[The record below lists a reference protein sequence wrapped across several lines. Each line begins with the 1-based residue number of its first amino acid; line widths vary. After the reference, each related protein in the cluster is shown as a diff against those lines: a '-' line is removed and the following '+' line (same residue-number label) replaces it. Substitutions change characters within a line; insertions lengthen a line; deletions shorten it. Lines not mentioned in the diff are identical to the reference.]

1 MTSTAGAEPVIGL
14 QAHCALYF
22 VAPLEREA
30 VEAIAPAL
38 APLFE
43 RDGAPAHRMGLYLAS
58 SDAGAATSL
67 RFWSEARRTGL
78 ALANPELFPWCLAN
92 APCGAL
98 ARRFGVTGP
107 NHSLLG
113 EADAL
118 LAAFDA
124 ALEAL
129 VSERIDI
136 AVVVALVMAAR
147 PPADAAP
154 GYCVGVRLGRA
165 PAGVLLNFMSA
176 ASMRVDTSLHTAA
189 RALAEAAACGPAA
202 LIVDGGRALR
212 VGPAAR
218 EEERP

>member
-1 MTSTAGAEPVIGL
+1 MSFAAGL
-14 QAHCALYF
+14 QAHATSHF
-22 VAPLEREA
+22 DAPLEREA
-30 VEAIAPAL
+30 IEAIAPAL

-43 RDGAPAHRMGLYLAS
+43 REGAPAHRSGLYLAT

-107 NHSLLG
+107 NLSVLG
-113 EADAL
+113 QADAL

-124 ALEAL
+124 ALDAL
-129 VSERIDI
+129 ASERIDI
-136 AVVVALVMAAR
+136 AIVVALVMAAD
-147 PPADAAP
+147 PQDGEPP
-154 GYCVGVRLGRA
+154 GYCVGARLERA
-165 PAGVLLNFMSA
+165 PAAVMLSFASVASIPVATTLRRA
-176 ASMRVDTSLHTAA
+176 AQ
-189 RALAEAAACGPAA
+189 ALAEAAAGGPAA

-212 VGPAAR
+212 VGPALA
-218 EEERP
+218 

>member
-1 MTSTAGAEPVIGL
+1 MSSRPEAELVIGL
-14 QAHCALYF
+14 QAHCALRF
-22 VAPLEREA
+22 DAPLEREA
-30 VEAIAPAL
+30 IELIAPAL

-43 RDGAPAHRMGLYLAS
+43 RDGVPAHRMGLYLAS
-58 SDAGAATSL
+58 SDAGAASSL

-124 ALEAL
+124 AHEAL
-129 VSERIDI
+129 ASERVDI
-136 AVVVALVMAAR
+136 AVVVALAMATDAR
-147 PPADAAP
+147 DGDPP
-154 GYCVGVRLGRA
+154 GCCVGIRLGRA
-165 PAGVLLNFMSA
+165 PAAVLLEFTNAASPPVATRLRSA
-176 ASMRVDTSLHTAA
+176 AMEL
-189 RALAEAAACGPAA
+189 AAAAAGGPTA
-202 LIVDGGRALR
+202 LIADGGRALR

-218 EEERP
+218 EKEGW

>member
-1 MTSTAGAEPVIGL
+1 MVDKAEAELVIGL
-14 QAHCALYF
+14 HAHCALRF
-22 VAPLEREA
+22 DAPLEREA
-30 VEAIAPAL
+30 IEAIAPGL

-43 RDGAPAHRMGLYLAS
+43 HDGLPAHRSGLYLAT

-107 NHSLLG
+107 NLSVLG

-129 VSERIDI
+129 ANERIDI
-136 AVVVALVMAAR
+136 AIVVALEMAIDAQ
-147 PPADAAP
+147 DGAAP
-154 GYCVGVRLGRA
+154 GHCVGVRLGRA
-165 PAGVLLNFMSA
+165 PAAVSLRVGSA
-176 ASMRVDTSLHTAA
+176 TSIPATTTLRTAA
-189 RALAEAAACGPAA
+189 RALADAAAGGPAA

-212 VGPAAR
+212 VGPAPA
-218 EEERP
+218 